1 MTIKTPALFSEISA
15 APISSMSSSRK
26 LDSDSVGHRK
36 RVRTKFLASLGK
48 ELHEYELLEILLFSA
63 FPRQDTKPLAKKLL
77 AKFGS
82 ISAIINADVDMLKSV
97 EGVGDGV
104 IINLKIITE
113 IINRVLK
120 NRVKIKPVL
129 DNWQAVVN
137 HATAALA
144 DLNHE
149 VFRILFLNKN
159 FQLIEDEL
167 LGIGEND
174 HVQIS
179 IKSIVKKSLL
189 LHSSAII
196 LMHNHPTSDLRASAS
211 DIKTTNEICA
221 ALKPL
226 NIAVIDHLI
235 VGKNGI
241 FSFKREG
248 IL

>member
-1 MTIKTPALFSEISA
+1 MTKEDYL
-15 APISSMSSSRK
+15 
-26 LDSDSVGHRK
+26 GHRK

-63 FPRQDTKPLAKKLL
+63 FPRQDTKPMAKKLL

-82 ISAIINADVDMLKSV
+82 ISAIINADVEMLKTV
-97 EGVGDGV
+97 DGV
-104 IINLKIITE
+104 AEAAVVNLKIIAE

-120 NRVKIKPVL
+120 DRAKSKPVL
-129 DNWQAVVN
+129 DNWQAFVN

-144 DLNHE
+144 DLTYE
-149 VFRILFLNKN
+149 VFRVLFLNKN
-159 FQLIEDEL
+159 FELIEDEL

-179 IKSIVKKSLL
+179 IKSLVKKSLL
-189 LHSSAII
+189 LHASSVV
-196 LMHNHPTSDLRASAS
+196 LLHNHPTSDLRASAS
-211 DIKTTNEICA
+211 DIKTTSEICA

-226 NIAVIDHLI
+226 NIAVLDHLI

-241 FSFKREG
+241 FSFKQEG

>member
-1 MTIKTPALFSEISA
+1 MTIEEKVDYL
-15 APISSMSSSRK
+15 
-26 LDSDSVGHRK
+26 GHRK
-36 RVRTKFLASLGK
+36 RVRAKFLASLGK

-82 ISAIINADVDMLKSV
+82 VASIISADIEMLKNLD
-97 EGVGDGV
+97 GVGEAAIV
-104 IINLKIITE
+104 NIKIISE

-120 NRVKIKPVL
+120 NRAKIRPVL
-129 DNWQAVVN
+129 DNWQSVVN
-137 HATAALA
+137 HAIAALA
-144 DLNHE
+144 DLNYE
-149 VFRILFLNKN
+149 VFRVLFLNKN
-159 FQLIEDEL
+159 FELIEDEL

-179 IKSIVKKSLL
+179 IKSLVKKSLL
-189 LHSSAII
+189 LHSSSII

-211 DIKTTNEICA
+211 DVKTTNEICA

-226 NIAVIDHLI
+226 NISVLDHLI
-235 VGKNGI
+235 VGKNGV
-241 FSFKREG
+241 FSFKQEG

>member
-1 MTIKTPALFSEISA
+1 MKRKILDNLGDSATIAK
-15 APISSMSSSRK
+15 SSNADY
-26 LDSDSVGHRK
+26 LGHRK
-36 RVRTKFLASLGK
+36 RVRAKFLSSLGK

-63 FPRQDTKPLAKKLL
+63 FPRQDAKPLAKKLL

-82 ISAIINADVDMLKSV
+82 ISAIISADIEIIKTI
-97 EGVGDGV
+97 EGVGESAV
-104 IINLKIITE
+104 VSIKIVAE

-120 NRVKIKPVL
+120 DRAKIKPVL
-129 DNWQAVVN
+129 DNWQAVTN

-144 DLNHE
+144 DLNYE
-149 VFRILFLNKN
+149 VFRVLFLNKN

-196 LMHNHPTSDLRASAS
+196 LLHNHPTSSLQASAS
-211 DIKTTNEICA
+211 DIKTTNEIMA

-226 NIAVIDHLI
+226 NITIIDHLI
-235 VGKNGI
+235 VGKTGI
-241 FSFKREG
+241 FSFKQEG
-248 IL
+248 LL

>member
-1 MTIKTPALFSEISA
+1 MTKEDYL
-15 APISSMSSSRK
+15 
-26 LDSDSVGHRK
+26 GHRK

-63 FPRQDTKPLAKKLL
+63 FPRQDTKPMAKKLL

-82 ISAIINADVDMLKSV
+82 ISAIINADVEMLKTV
-97 EGVGDGV
+97 DGV
-104 IINLKIITE
+104 AEAAVVNLKIIAE

-120 NRVKIKPVL
+120 DRAKSKPVL

-144 DLNHE
+144 DLTYE
-149 VFRILFLNKN
+149 VFRVLFLNKN
-159 FQLIEDEL
+159 FELIEDEL

-179 IKSIVKKSLL
+179 IKSLVKKSLL
-189 LHSSAII
+189 LHASSVV
-196 LMHNHPTSDLRASAS
+196 LLHNHPTSDLRASAS
-211 DIKTTNEICA
+211 DIKTTSEICA

-226 NIAVIDHLI
+226 NIAVLDHLI

-241 FSFKREG
+241 FSFKQEG

>member
-1 MTIKTPALFSEISA
+1 MKSEEKIDY
-15 APISSMSSSRK
+15 
-26 LDSDSVGHRK
+26 LGHRK
-36 RVRTKFLASLGK
+36 RVRAKFLASLGK

-63 FPRQDTKPLAKKLL
+63 FPRQDAKPIAKKLL

-82 ISAIINADVDMLKSV
+82 LSAIINADIEILKTVD
-97 EGVGDGV
+97 GVGESAV
-104 IINLKIITE
+104 VNLKIITE
-113 IINRVLK
+113 IINRILK
-120 NRVKIKPVL
+120 SRAKTKPVL
-129 DNWQAVVN
+129 DNWQAVVD

-149 VFRILFLNKN
+149 VFRVLFLNKN

-189 LHSSAII
+189 LHSSSII
-196 LMHNHPTSDLRASAS
+196 LLHNHPTSDLRASAS
-211 DIKTTNEICA
+211 DIKTTNEIHA

-226 NIAVIDHLI
+226 NIMILDHLI
-235 VGKNGI
+235 VGKNGV

-248 IL
+248 LL

>member
-1 MTIKTPALFSEISA
+1 MTIEEKADYL
-15 APISSMSSSRK
+15 
-26 LDSDSVGHRK
+26 GHRK
-36 RVRTKFLASLGK
+36 RVRAKFLASLGK

-82 ISAIINADVDMLKSV
+82 VAAIIGADIEMLKSV
-97 EGVGDGV
+97 DGVGEGAIV
-104 IINLKIITE
+104 NIKIIAE

-120 NRVKIKPVL
+120 NRAKARPVL

-144 DLNHE
+144 DLNYE
-149 VFRILFLNKN
+149 VFRVLFLNKN
-159 FQLIEDEL
+159 FELIEDEL

-179 IKSIVKKSLL
+179 IKSLVKKSLL
-189 LHSSAII
+189 LHSSSII
-196 LMHNHPTSDLRASAS
+196 LMHNHPSSDLRASAS
-211 DIKTTNEICA
+211 DIKTTGEICA

-226 NIAVIDHLI
+226 NITVLDHLI
-235 VGKNGI
+235 VGKKGV
-241 FSFKREG
+241 FSFKQEG